1 MLSFYTVECKFD
13 GNDIIEP
20 PDFIRL
26 SLSSTADGICVV
38 GGYIEGTQ
46 LTDQAPFIIER

>member
-1 MLSFYTVECKFD
+1 MKRNTTLECKFD

-20 PDFIRL
+20 PDFKL

-38 GGYIEGTQ
+38 GVI
-46 LTDQAPFIIER
+46 